1 MSFIKG
7 KYNVSTENGYE
18 QVFLETIADSVVET
32 HEKTFVSTYE
42 RDKWNSKSDNNH
54 NHDDIYLKLSGG
66 TMTGRLNINNNTI
79 APLCDNFDG
88 FATATNIGSGIAIMD
103 TSEGAVNGWARSYST
118 ILHVASKDS
127 VNRAFQFCVDNS
139 ANISIRASHSNNT
152 SSNKFTNWYNL
163 FHTGNKPNWSDIEQK
178 PSFAQVA
185 TTGSFNDLL
194 DKPTIVCINDD
205 STQSTNCTWS
215 SKKINSMLN
224 TKADIDHGFHI
235 TRSDWEAVLSRLTEL
250 EAGVSRPMTSITIT
264 NKVTELPLGG
274 SYTIKTTFQPPNATE
289 TELAF
294 DSSDKQVATVSD
306 TGIIQVVGSGT
317 TTITVSARNKPT
329 VKDSMTILVKQPV
342 TSVSIANKKETLD
355 VGAKHTLTVNVLP
368 SNASNKNVIVE
379 SSHPNIVSIENT
391 TLTGVAVGTATIT
404 VKSVSNPEISDSF
417 IITVTQKVT
426 QIKITSKPTTLNVGD
441 NFTVVAQALP
451 ENAYN
456 KTLNFISSSDDIAT
470 IDKTTGVM
478 VAKGPGNVTITVKA
492 TDGSGIQSSFVVN
505 VIQIVTNITIDNPI
519 SQLYVGD
526 THRITYNVLPANASD
541 KTVWLYSDNDAIASI
556 DETGLITAKQ
566 PGIAY
571 INVKSASNN
580 NVTAWFKLEVL
591 PIIQVDPT
599 KITITNKTSKVTI
612 GEPYKVEFIT
622 EPANA
627 SKTVIYSTSNPTIA
641 SIDTEGNLIGKSNGN
656 VTVTVSYAH
665 NRTIYDS
672 FTVYVEGT
680 FSMTIGNRIARIN
693 IGEYHTL
700 SFTVYPESY
709 ASSISFY
716 STNTDIIECSTSGT
730 IRGKKV
736 GTATIVAK
744 SSTNAVISDSI
755 TIACVD
761 PSSSTEGIVISNR
774 ISALKVGASQKLY
787 AEGINTTKSI
797 VYKSDNSNIASVDN
811 LGTVSAKTEG
821 QTTIHSSLSGNE
833 SVTDSVDL
841 VAYTIQEGVSE
852 IIIGEYAGG
861 EITVYSSQQFRISY
875 ICSTNINSTSVSLFI
890 HSCTTGEVIATG
902 YVDKYT
908 GQIVIRE
915 TYMYTSTH
923 LVRVNVQK
931 FINGS
936 STTIAQSAPFILNI
950 VNSSVAT
957 ATREEVNGY
966 SNAIEQQY
974 SQSHEGDVIDID
986 SPEIINQTPNSNQIH
1001 VQQWISI
1008 SSQNVDTNVGVR
1020 ISGIKTWAY
1029 DTQQDRWIV
1038 VSDCDFNKFA
1048 YETAKACQPDIRVA
1062 DDKSY
1067 IEIKHSNERTIPLEY
1082 NLGRLECLATQPS
1095 IWNNGKPYVV
1105 ASAKFNLIKWDETD
1119 GDSNLEEAEIL
1130 LNTGVDWVAG
1140 CETEIESH
1148 DPIAIGKYL
1157 LANEGSRVSYMTNL
1171 PKDWEHGLPE
1181 RYLDAR
1187 CNKIIEKSFEEIDNI
1202 NK

>member
-32 HEKTFVSTYE
+32 YEKTFVSNVE
-42 RDKWNSKSDNNH
+42 RDKWNNKSDNTH
-54 NHDDIYLKLSGG
+54 NHDKTYLKLSGG
-66 TMTGRLNINNNTI
+66 TLNGRLTINNNTI
-79 APLCDNFDG
+79 APLCDKFDG
-88 FATATNIGSGIAIMD
+88 FATANNIGSGIAIMD
-103 TSEGAVNGWARSYST
+103 TSEGAVKGWAHGYST

-127 VNRAFQFCVDNS
+127 VNRAFQICVDNG
-139 ANISIRASHSNNT
+139 ANISIRSSHVNNT

-163 FHTGNKPNWSDIEQK
+163 FHTGNKPNWSDIQQK

-194 DKPTIVCINDD
+194 DKPTIICINDD
-205 STQSTNCTWS
+205 STQSATCTWS

-224 TKADIDHGFHI
+224 TKANIDHGFHI
-235 TRSDWEAVLSRLTEL
+235 TRSEWEAVLSRLTEL

-264 NKVTELPLGG
+264 NKVTELALGA
-274 SYTIKTTFQPPNATE
+274 SYTINTTFQPSNATE
-289 TELAF
+289 TELVF
-294 DSSDKQVATVSD
+294 DSSNKQVATVSN
-306 TGIIQVVGSGT
+306 TGIINVVGGGT
-317 TTITVSARNKPT
+317 TTITVSARNNPS
-329 VKDSMTILVKQPV
+329 VKDTMTILVKQPV

-355 VGAKHTLTVNVLP
+355 IGATHTLTVNVLP
-368 SNASNKNVIVE
+368 SNASNKNVTVE
-379 SSHPNIVSIENT
+379 SSHPNIVSIKNT
-391 TLTGVAVGTATIT
+391 TLTGVAAGTATIT
-404 VKSVSNPEISDSF
+404 VKSVSNPEITDSF

-426 QIKITSKPTTLNVGD
+426 QIQITSKPTSLNVGD
-441 NFTVVAQALP
+441 NFTVVAKALP

-456 KTLNFISSSDDIAT
+456 KTLNFTSSSDAIAT
-470 IDKTTGVM
+470 INKTTGVM

-505 VIQIVTNITIDNPI
+505 VIQLVTNITIDNPI

-526 THRITYNVLPANASD
+526 THKITYNVLPANASD

-566 PGIAY
+566 PGVAY

-580 NVTAWFKLEVL
+580 NVTAWFKLDVL
-591 PIIQVDPT
+591 PVSQVDPT
-599 KITITNKTSKVTI
+599 KIIITNKTDKVTI
-612 GEPYKVEFIT
+612 GEPYKVEFRT
-622 EPANA
+622 EPADAN
-627 SKTVIYSTSNPTIA
+627 KTVVYSTSKPTVA
-641 SIDTEGNLIGKSNGN
+641 SFDTEGNLIGKSNGN

-665 NRTIYDS
+665 NRSIYDS
-672 FTVYVEGT
+672 FTVYVEGV
-680 FSMTIGNRIARIN
+680 FSMSIGNRIARIN

-709 ASSISFY
+709 TSSISFY
-716 STNTDIIECSTSGT
+716 STDPDIIECTTSGV
-730 IRGKKV
+730 IRGKRV

-744 SSTNAVISDSI
+744 SSTNEVISDSL

-761 PSSSTEGIVISNR
+761 PSSKTEGIIISNR
-774 ISALKVGASQKLY
+774 ISAMRVGTSQKLH
-787 AEGINTTKSI
+787 AEAINTTRSI

-811 LGTVSAKTEG
+811 CGTVSAKTEG
-821 QTTIHSSLSGNE
+821 QTTIHSSLSDTK

-841 VAYTIQEGVSE
+841 VAYKIPEGASE

-861 EITVYSSQQFRISY
+861 EITVYSSRQFRISY
-875 ICSTNINSTSVSLFI
+875 ICSTDITSSSVSLFI
-890 HSCTTGEVIATG
+890 HSCNTGEVIATG
-902 YVDKYT
+902 YVDKYS

-915 TYMYTSTH
+915 THMYTSTH
-923 LVRVNVQK
+923 LVRVNVQQ
-931 FINGS
+931 FIHGI
-936 STTIAQSAPFILNI
+936 STTIAQSAPFTLNI
-950 VNSSVAT
+950 VGSSMT
-957 ATREEVNGY
+957 AREEVNGY

-986 SPEIINQTPNSNQIH
+986 RPEIINQTPNSSQIH
-1001 VQQWISI
+1001 VQQWIST
-1008 SSQNVDTNVGVR
+1008 SSQNVNTNVGVR

-1029 DTQQDRWIV
+1029 DTQQDRWII
-1038 VSDCDFNKFA
+1038 VSDCEFNKFA
-1048 YETAKACQPDIRVA
+1048 YETAKASQPDIRVA
-1062 DDKSY
+1062 DDNSY
-1067 IEIKHSNERTIPLEY
+1067 IEIKHSNERTVPLEY

-1105 ASAKFNLIKWDETD
+1105 ASAMFNLIKWDETD

-1148 DPIAIGKYL
+1148 EPIAIGKYL

-1171 PKDWEHGLPE
+1171 PEDWEHGLPE

-1202 NK
+1202 NQ